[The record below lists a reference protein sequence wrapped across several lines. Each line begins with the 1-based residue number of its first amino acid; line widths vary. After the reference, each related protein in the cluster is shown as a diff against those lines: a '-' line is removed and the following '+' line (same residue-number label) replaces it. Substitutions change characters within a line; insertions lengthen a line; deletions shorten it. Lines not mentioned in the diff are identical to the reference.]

1 VSSETE
7 AEIRCEARLENLEF
21 FRAFVEQ
28 ACRKAGGGPAACF
41 DLKLAVDEACT
52 NIVLHGYRG
61 VPPGEIALAF
71 RDEPERIVVTI
82 TDRAAPFAPE
92 KIPAPDRAPGWEE
105 RPASGLGW
113 HLIQRTMDSV
123 EYRPDAEKG
132 NRLVLVK
139 HKDEDKHKRKR
150 KPRSNEGASR

>member
-1 VSSETE
+1 MSTGPEG
-7 AEIRCEARLENLEF
+7 EIRCEARLENLEY

-28 ACRKAGGGPAACF
+28 ACRKSGGDPDACF
-41 DLKLAVDEACT
+41 ALKLAVDEACT
-52 NIVLHGYRG
+52 NIVLHGFRG

-71 RDEPERIVVTI
+71 QDEGERLVVTI
-82 TDRAAPFAPE
+82 TDGAAPFAPE

-105 RPASGLGW
+105 RAHSGLGW

-132 NRLVLVK
+132 NRLVLA
-139 HKDEDKHKRKR
+139 KRKR
-150 KPRSNEGASR
+150 SAGTSP